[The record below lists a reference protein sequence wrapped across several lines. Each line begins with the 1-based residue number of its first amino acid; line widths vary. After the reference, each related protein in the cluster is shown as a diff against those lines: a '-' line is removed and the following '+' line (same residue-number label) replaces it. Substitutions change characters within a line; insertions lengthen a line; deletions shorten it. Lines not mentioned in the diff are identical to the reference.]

1 MDATPLP
8 TQPAT
13 AAEFV
18 TAQDWW
24 SLMYPDDFETVRFV
38 DGEPEYSGKPLD
50 TVFTSHFVLYP
61 GVPDE
66 ELPF

>member
-13 AAEFV
+13 AAEYA

-24 SLMYPDDFETVRFV
+24 SLMYPEDFEAVRFV
-38 DGEPEYSGKPLD
+38 DGEPEYSGGPETSPHPLD
-50 TVFTSHFVLYP
+50 EVFTSHFILY
-61 GVPDE
+61 
-66 ELPF
+66 F